1 MRLAAYELVKL
12 WQKRLFLVL
21 SLLLLAANLLT
32 LYLYEKHTPAFFY
45 VHQQREDYQR
55 FLQGDEAA
63 DSTGFYRQDLDG
75 QESYLQT
82 YTVFVE
88 EMADRVRQME
98 QVSIYADRDSYVHRN
113 LVKTQADFA
122 SFFGAAPVADNC
134 FGIRALANYD
144 GGLLFTLVFLTMLAY
159 YVCFFERDQNLLL
172 LLKGC
177 RNGHTPLAAAK
188 LAVMLL
194 AAGLY
199 TLLQEAGTILLLGW
213 MYGYGDLGRM
223 LQSVSIFR
231 NCALHLTVG
240 EALAAI
246 TAVRIAAA
254 LVLVCGLFFLGMLLK
269 NEATAALVF
278 GGLLGTEYLLNRF
291 LSVNGSTSGL
301 KCVNLFYLWN
311 MRSVLGEYHNL
322 NIAGFPVSKSLCA
335 LLSAGVI
342 ILLLSA
348 SGIIAFRKTCQIKT
362 DSFLERLMQWL
373 RSKTEFLNRQVSLL
387 YYELYKLLI
396 QQKKGIVLT
405 LLLIWGGY
413 EANGVFAPV
422 YYATARE
429 ASYHHYIAQVRGP
442 VTGETFAFFES
453 ENDRLEE
460 LRRQAQEVSGDE
472 LQILLL
478 QNELDRL
485 EEGFELAR
493 IQFAALQEKPGVLA
507 EKYMLDE
514 EAYGKLWGNYTR
526 DIGLWLAGAVLTL
539 FFVSGIYAIDE
550 KRKMNLLLRTTCRG
564 REKLNR
570 SRDLCT
576 VLCTGAVFLIVEFP
590 LFLRYWRIDHF
601 STAGQRLC
609 DFTSLMSSSTLP
621 LWALL
626 SILFLLK
633 GLGFLAVGC
642 MGLGLSKLTRNETLS
657 FLAGIGAAGM
667 ASAVLYR
674 LAWSISL
681 GLIRA
686 L

>member
-12 WQKRLFLVL
+12 RQKRLFLAL

-32 LYLYEKHTPAFFY
+32 LYLYEKQTPAFFY
-45 VHQQREDYQR
+45 VHQQRENYQR
-55 FLQGDEAA
+55 FLQGDEAV
-63 DSTGFYRQDLDG
+63 DSTGFYRQELDG

-82 YTVFVE
+82 YAVFVE

-113 LVKTQADFA
+113 LIKTQADFA
-122 SFFGAAPVADNC
+122 SFSGSAPVADNC

-144 GGLLFTLVFLTMLAY
+144 GGLLFTTVFLAMLAY
-159 YVCFFERDQNLLL
+159 YVCFFERNQNLLL

-199 TLLQEAGTILLLGW
+199 TLLQEAGAILLLGW

-231 NCALHLTVG
+231 NCAFHLTVG
-240 EALAAI
+240 EALVAI
-246 TAVRIAAA
+246 AAVRITAA
-254 LVLVCGLFFLGMLLK
+254 VVIVCGLFFLGMLLK
-269 NEATAALVF
+269 NEAAAALAF
-278 GGLLGTEYLLNRF
+278 GGSLGAEYLLNRF
-291 LSVNGSTSGL
+291 LSVSGSASGL

-322 NIAGFPVSKSLCA
+322 NIAGFPVGKNLCA
-335 LLSAGVI
+335 LLTAGVLV
-342 ILLLSA
+342 LLLSA
-348 SGIIAFRKTCQIKT
+348 AGVFAFRKTCQIKT
-362 DSFLERLMQWL
+362 DSSLERLMQWL
-373 RSKTEFLNRQVSLL
+373 RSKTESLNRQVSLL
-387 YYELYKLLI
+387 YYEFYKLLI
-396 QQKKGIVLT
+396 QQKKGIVLI

-413 EANGVFAPV
+413 EAGGVLAPV

-442 VTGETFAFFES
+442 VTDETFAFFET

-460 LRRQAQEVSGDE
+460 LRRQAQEANGDE
-472 LQILLL
+472 LQMLFL

-485 EEGFELAR
+485 EEGFEMAR
-493 IQFAALQEKPGVLA
+493 IQFATLQEKPGALA

-514 EAYGKLWGNYTR
+514 EAYRTLWGDHRR

-539 FFVSGIYAIDE
+539 FFVSGIYAMDE
-550 KRKMNLLLRTTCRG
+550 KRNMSLLLRTTCRG
-564 REKLNR
+564 REKLDR
-570 SRDLCT
+570 SRDLCAM
-576 VLCTGAVFLIVEFP
+576 LCTGAVFLIVEFP

-601 STAGQRLC
+601 STTGQRLC
-609 DFTSLMSSSTLP
+609 DFTSLMASIALP

-626 SILFLLK
+626 FIIFLLK
-633 GLGFLAVGC
+633 ALSFFAVGC
-642 MGLGLSKLTRNETLS
+642 AGLSLSKYTKNEALT
-657 FLAGIGAAGM
+657 FLAGIGATGM
-667 ASAVLYR
+667 ASVVLYR
-674 LAWSISL
+674 LAWSISI
-681 GLIRA
+681 GLLRA